1 MSALEI
7 YLTLSIFL
15 FCLGVFLVITRR
27 NAVMA
32 LIGIELILNA
42 ANLNFVAFNAQN
54 PEAFTGQMAALFVIV
69 LAAAEVA
76 VALAIILNVYK
87 RYKTV
92 NMDEIDTLKK

>member
-1 MSALEI
+1 MNPGETYLVLSA
-7 YLTLSIFL
+7 FL
-15 FCLGVFLVITRR
+15 FCLGVFIVLTRR
-27 NAVMA
+27 NAIMA

-42 ANLNFVAFNAQN
+42 SNLNFVAFSRRA
-54 PEAFTGQMAALFVIV
+54 PELFTGQMAALFVMV

-92 NMDEIDTLKK
+92 NLDEIDTLKE

>member
-1 MSALEI
+1 MSLNEI
-7 YLTLSIFL
+7 PYLISPLL

-32 LIGIELILNA
+32 LLGIELILNA
-42 ANLNFVAFNAQN
+42 ANLNFVLFARRD
-54 PEAFTGQMAALFVIV
+54 PDLIDGQMAALFVIV

-87 RYKTV
+87 RFKTV
-92 NMDEIDTLKK
+92 HLDEIDSLRE